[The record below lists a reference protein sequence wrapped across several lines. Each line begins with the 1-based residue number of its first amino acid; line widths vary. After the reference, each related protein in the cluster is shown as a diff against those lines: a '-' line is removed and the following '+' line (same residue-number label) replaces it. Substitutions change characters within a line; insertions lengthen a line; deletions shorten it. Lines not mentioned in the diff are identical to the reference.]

1 MTVEGGIFLFLGL
14 LFILPALYWLS
25 RLVNWIA
32 GRKLIPLWLLAA
44 LTVAAVAGGSLYL
57 DTAGIITPVK
67 VVDKSDTI
75 SLGRNGS
82 WRRSLSVQVEYQSPG
97 ENIPTPIGLRCDAA
111 TFDALR
117 IGQTVEARV
126 LDLGQVF
133 KFARLKDRS
142 TFSLIGD
149 RFSRS
154 PRGPW
159 RESTAVISDVSH
171 IAEYSSR
178 RSSSQLPWPFDIVQL
193 SFTPDGR
200 NQPVVAV
207 DVVESA
213 SAPGLVKGGTVRIVW
228 PEDDPRSAKIKG
240 ARPGSPWANWFYG
253 LGEILAIGVAVI
265 AFFAVIGLRRRRKR
279 TNETTPTTIQ

>member
-1 MTVEGGIFLFLGL
+1 
-14 LFILPALYWLS
+14 
-25 RLVNWIA
+25 
-32 GRKLIPLWLLAA
+32 
-44 LTVAAVAGGSLYL
+44 
-57 DTAGIITPVK
+57 
-67 VVDKSDTI
+67 VDKSDTI

-82 WRRSLSVQVEYQSPG
+82 WRHNLSVQVEYQSPG

-111 TFDALR
+111 AFDALR

-149 RFSRS
+149 RFPRS

-159 RESTAVISDVSH
+159 RESAAVISEVTH

-193 SFTPDGR
+193 NFTPEGSD
-200 NQPVVAV
+200 QPVVAV

-228 PEDDPRSAKIKG
+228 PEDYPRSAKIKG

-265 AFFAVIGLRRRRKR
+265 AFFAVIGLRRRMRKTKER
-279 TNETTPTTIQ
+279 APTP

>member
-1 MTVEGGIFLFLGL
+1 MTVEGYIFLFLGL

-25 RLVNWIA
+25 RLVNWAA

-44 LTVAAVAGGSLYL
+44 VTVAALAGGSLYL
-57 DTAGIITPVK
+57 DAAGIITPVK
-67 VVDKSDTI
+67 VVNKSDTI

-82 WRRSLSVQVEYQSPG
+82 WRRDLSVQVEYQSPG

-111 TFDALR
+111 AFDALR

-142 TFSLIGD
+142 TFSLIAD

-159 RESTAVISDVSH
+159 RESTAVISEVTH
-171 IAEYSSR
+171 GAEYSTR

-200 NQPVVAV
+200 DQPVVAV

-213 SAPGLVKGGTVRIVW
+213 SAPGLVKGGTARIVW

-253 LGEILAIGVAVI
+253 LGEILAIGVVVI
-265 AFFAVIGLRRRRKR
+265 AFFAVIGLRRRMRKTKGR
-279 TNETTPTTIQ
+279 APTP

>member
-1 MTVEGGIFLFLGL
+1 MTVEGYIFLFLGL

-25 RLVNWIA
+25 RLVNWVA
-32 GRKLIPLWLLAA
+32 GRKVIPLWLLAA
-44 LTVAAVAGGSLYL
+44 LTVAALAGGSLYL
-57 DTAGIITPVK
+57 DAAGIITPVK
-67 VVDKSDTI
+67 VVNKSDTI

-82 WRRSLSVQVEYQSPG
+82 WRRDLSIQVEYQSPG
-97 ENIPTPIGLRCDAA
+97 ENIPTPIGLRCDATA
-111 TFDALR
+111 FDALR

-142 TFSLIGD
+142 TFSLIVD

-159 RESTAVISDVSH
+159 RESTAVISEVTH
-171 IAEYSSR
+171 VAEYSTR

-200 NQPVVAV
+200 DQPVVAV
-207 DVVESA
+207 DVVESV

-253 LGEILAIGVAVI
+253 LGEILAIGAVVI
-265 AFFAVIGLRRRRKR
+265 AFFAVIGLRRRMRR
-279 TNETTPTTIQ
+279 TKERTPTP

>member
-32 GRKLIPLWLLAA
+32 GRKLIPLWLLTA
-44 LTVAAVAGGSLYL
+44 LTVAALAGGSLYL

-67 VVDKSDTI
+67 VMDKSDTI

-82 WRRSLSVQVEYQSPG
+82 WRRNLSVQVEYQSPG
-97 ENIPTPIGLRCDAA
+97 ENNPTPIGLRCDAA

-159 RESTAVISDVSH
+159 RESIAVISDVSH

-200 NQPVVAV
+200 NQPIVAV

-253 LGEILAIGVAVI
+253 LGEILAIGAVVI
-265 AFFAVIGLRRRRKR
+265 AFFAVIGLRRRMRR
-279 TNETTPTTIQ
+279 TKETTQTP

>member
-25 RLVNWIA
+25 RLVNWVA
-32 GRKLIPLWLLAA
+32 GRKLIPLWLFAA
-44 LTVAAVAGGSLYL
+44 LTIAALAGGSLYL
-57 DTAGIITPVK
+57 DAAGIITPVK

-82 WRRSLSVQVEYQSPG
+82 WRRNLSVQVEYQSPG

-111 TFDALR
+111 VFDALR

-149 RFSRS
+149 RFPRS

-159 RESTAVISDVSH
+159 RESAAVISEVTH

-193 SFTPDGR
+193 SFTPEGR
-200 NQPVVAV
+200 DQPVVAV

-213 SAPGLVKGGTVRIVW
+213 SAPGLVKGWTVRIVW

-265 AFFAVIGLRRRRKR
+265 AFFAVIGLRRRMRKTKER
-279 TNETTPTTIQ
+279 APTP

>member
-1 MTVEGGIFLFLGL
+1 LGCGEEVD
-14 LFILPALYWLS
+14 PALA
-25 RLVNWIA
+25 A
-32 GRKLIPLWLLAA
+32 GR
-44 LTVAAVAGGSLYL
+44 VAVAGLAGGSLYL
-57 DTAGIITPVK
+57 DAAGIITPVK

-82 WRRSLSVQVEYQSPG
+82 WRRNLSVQVEYQSPG

-117 IGQTVEARV
+117 IGQTVEARA

-149 RFSRS
+149 RFTRS

-159 RESTAVISDVSH
+159 RESMAVISDVSH

-193 SFTPDGR
+193 SFTPEGR
-200 NQPVVAV
+200 DQPVVAV

-253 LGEILAIGVAVI
+253 LGEILAIGVVVI
-265 AFFAVIGLRRRRKR
+265 AFFAVIGLRRRRRR
-279 TNETTPTTIQ
+279 TKERATTPWTPWRQTGTE